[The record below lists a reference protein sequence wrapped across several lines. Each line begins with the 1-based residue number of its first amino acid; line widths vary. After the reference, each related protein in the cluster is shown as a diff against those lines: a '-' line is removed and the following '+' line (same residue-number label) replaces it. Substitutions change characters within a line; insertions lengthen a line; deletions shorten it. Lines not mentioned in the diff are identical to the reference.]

1 MKAGT
6 YFIFTEG
13 HYDYDILNLAQAI
26 VDIDIKKEYDE
37 YTELYTW
44 MNPTPPLYPNA
55 HKQYVKDAASFPE
68 FLQEKGLIHILKY
81 DELHLGSYLLPELK
95 INDNRF

>member
-6 YFIFTEG
+6 YFIFTDG
-13 HYDYDILNLAQAI
+13 HYDYDILNLAQAL

-55 HKQYVKDAASFPE
+55 RRQYIKDAASFPE
-68 FLQEKGLIHILKY
+68 FLQGKGLIHILNY
-81 DELHLGSYLLPELK
+81 DELHLGSYLLPELR